1 MRGVFVGGASM
12 AVALCAAGLAMA
24 QGAWT
29 TVTKTDL
36 QICAPVFSEVH
47 RIELSY
53 VSTKIAALCNE
64 GGATFNAGGCASARE
79 RLAKSQA
86 KDPLD
91 WFYDGNDACEAGTD
105 HPCYGPSIYNTPRA
119 GRDAAVWTTTFVNDA
134 AKPTHITSDMTLAQ
148 AAAEGDRCIAQV
160 WVKKYRAAG
169 GNAPPPVIAAAAPP
183 PSAPDLPMCLDG
195 GKGTPERLSAC
206 GRLMADL
213 KPADANHGPLAIAM
227 MNMQID
233 AGNRVEALRYGELLS
248 AGKSQADAAMTRCAV
263 RVIVKW
269 DLDAGLAAC
278 RSLGDFN
285 SGALEAA
292 GQIHLLAGRW
302 QDAWN
307 AFDASYRAGQAGQA
321 LYLRGVAAAGLG
333 RMGEAL
339 KDMADGEAKAP
350 GTAQA
355 YDRDGFSLAAVSQGK
370 PLVPPEAFAAI
381 VSPPPAP
388 PLIAQPAAAV
398 SPPAS
403 PPAAPQPAVAPPVLA
418 PPVAVPPVVAEPVAV
433 SPPPAPPPPPMPRFD
448 PDGPRPPPPALSD
461 IAMQTC
467 ENDIRTL
474 QADARNWHANVD
486 EISLKLGMFQRTLY
500 SSRCARHPQAANLVV
515 SAERLILDAEP
526 RAAAVQAVASQ
537 TSPAVTD
544 CIEPIP
550 VGDPRNTTDMSIFRN
565 TCAFPIQ
572 LTYCNVAAV
581 KGSWAEAFAC
591 EQRSSIALVNLP
603 ASGSAPAVFGR
614 QINHLA
620 CKAPA
625 LPVASYT
632 PANGLSG
639 YCK

>member
-1 MRGVFVGGASM
+1 MQGVLVLGAGL
-12 AVALCAAGLAMA
+12 AAALCAAGLAMA

-29 TVTKTDL
+29 TVSKTDL
-36 QICAPVFSEVH
+36 QICAPVFGEVQ

-53 VSTKIAALCNE
+53 VSARIASVCTE
-64 GGATFNAGGCASARE
+64 GGAGFNAEDCASARD
-79 RLAKSQA
+79 RLSKTQA

-91 WFYDGNDACEAGTD
+91 WFYDGNDACGAGTD
-105 HPCYGPSIYNTPRA
+105 YPCYGPSIYNTPRT
-119 GRDAAVWTTTFVNDA
+119 GRDATVWTTSFVNDA
-134 AKPTHITSDMTLAQ
+134 AKPTHITTDMTLAQ
-148 AAAEGDRCIAQV
+148 AVAEGDRCIAQV

-169 GNAPPPVIAAAAPP
+169 GNAPPPVVAIAPP
-183 PSAPDLPMCLDG
+183 NRSTFDPAMCLDG

-206 GRLMADL
+206 GKLLADL
-213 KPADANHGPLAIAM
+213 KPADGNYGPLAIAM

-233 AGNRVEALRYGELLS
+233 AGNRAEALRYGELLA
-248 AGKSQADAAMTRCAV
+248 AGKSPADVAMTSCAV
-263 RVIVKW
+263 RVIAKW

-321 LYLRGVAAAGLG
+321 LYLRGMASAGLG

-350 GTAQA
+350 GSAQA
-355 YDRDGFSLAAVSQGK
+355 YDRDGFSLAAVTQGK
-370 PLVPPEAFAAI
+370 PLVPPEAFAPIAA
-381 VSPPPAP
+381 PPPAP
-388 PLIAQPAAAV
+388 ALIAQPAAVAPPPL
-398 SPPAS
+398 PPAT
-403 PPAAPQPAVAPPVLA
+403 PQPVAVPSVVAPPV
-418 PPVAVPPVVAEPVAV
+418 AESIAA
-433 SPPPAPPPPPMPRFD
+433 SPPPSLAPTAMPRFD

-467 ENDIRTL
+467 ENEIRAL
-474 QADARNWHANVD
+474 QAGSRTWQATID

-500 SSRCARHPQAANLVV
+500 SSRCAGHTQAENQVA

-526 RAAAVQAVASQ
+526 RAAAVVTVASQ

-544 CIEPIP
+544 CVETIP
-550 VGDPRNTTDMSIFRN
+550 VGDTRNTTDMSIFRN
-565 TCAFPIQ
+565 TCAFPMM
-572 LTYCNVAAV
+572 LTYCNVAPV
-581 KGSWAEAFAC
+581 TGSWAEAFAC
-591 EQRSSIALVNLP
+591 ETRSSVALVNLP
-603 ASGSAPAVFGR
+603 ASGAASAVFGR
-614 QINHLA
+614 QINYIA

-632 PANGLSG
+632 PASGLSG

>member
-36 QICAPVFSEVH
+36 QICAPVFNEVH
-47 RIELSY
+47 RIELSH
-53 VSTKIAALCNE
+53 VSAKVAALCTE
-64 GGATFNAGGCASARE
+64 GGAGLNAEGCASARD

-160 WVKKYRAAG
+160 WVKRYRAAG

-183 PSAPDLPMCLDG
+183 PPSAPDLAMCLDG

-206 GRLMADL
+206 GKLMADL

-233 AGNRVEALRYGELLS
+233 AGNRVAALRYGELLS

-302 QDAWN
+302 QEAWN

-370 PLVPPEAFAAI
+370 PLVPLEAFAAI
-381 VSPPPAP
+381 AAPPPT
-388 PLIAQPAAAV
+388 LIAQPA
-398 SPPAS
+398 SIPP
-403 PPAAPQPAVAPPVLA
+403 PPPPPPPPPVAPPVA
-418 PPVAVPPVVAEPVAV
+418 AEPVAA
-433 SPPPAPPPPPMPRFD
+433 SPPPPPPPPMPRFD

-461 IAMQTC
+461 IAMHAC
-467 ENDIRTL
+467 ENDIRAL
-474 QADARNWHANVD
+474 QADARNWHATVD

-500 SSRCARHPQAANLVV
+500 SSRCAGHPQAANLVV

-526 RAAAVQAVASQ
+526 RAAAVQTVASQ

-572 LTYCNVAAV
+572 LTYCNVAAG

-620 CKAPA
+620 CRAPA

-632 PANGLSG
+632 PASGLSG